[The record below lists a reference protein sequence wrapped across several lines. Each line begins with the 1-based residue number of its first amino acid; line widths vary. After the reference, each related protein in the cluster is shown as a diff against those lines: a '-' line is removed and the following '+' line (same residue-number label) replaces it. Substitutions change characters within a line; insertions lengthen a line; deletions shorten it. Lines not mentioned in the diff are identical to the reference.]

1 MDFALLPI
9 SKDSLEWQCSIL
21 QLGGLTVLLNC
32 GWSESFDPKLLS
44 PLIPHLHE
52 LDLIVLTHADFKHLG
67 ALPYLLTKYP
77 VSCPVVCT
85 EPVCR
90 LGELACVAALEDRE
104 KYREP
109 SDAYEVDDVLR
120 IFMSRLSTLKY
131 RETFR
136 IQVNGRVLA
145 ACPFP
150 AGPSLGSAYWTLQCG
165 SLSAVYLVD
174 GTMRKGRYLDGLEL
188 ERMLPGCRGTAQR
201 WDVVV
206 TSPLSTARLADGS
219 EDRLKLRALP
229 GRGALQKPPEV
240 YASSKAITIARTVRE
255 QCFLEETVATL
266 RKGGSVLIPAD
277 VAGWIPEALLLFE
290 AAWNQDRQLATY
302 PLVWLSSMGDM
313 VLDQVKTRLE
323 YMGHEVLEAFE
334 SRPGH
339 HPFVLKNVRIFQSLE
354 ELVAAHPLNR
364 PKVIFATSQH
374 LEAGD
379 ARELFF
385 RISGESKAL
394 LWLLGVAPQGTLA
407 RTLLEDFVLGNCMRK
422 EYRLQY
428 HSKTPFPDE
437 ELRAFYEKMQEQAM
451 EPPAPPDVA
460 VAMKAEDILSVQGG
474 VGQGGRAKAEEAEA
488 KVEHKVEVKAEG
500 KVEGKAEAKADAKAE
515 VKAETKPEPKALAKE
530 AAKPSSALWS
540 PLGWP
545 SSRTVA
551 FAEPRA
557 ESDSYGQLLS
567 ASELRLWRAQDQEG
581 TKYTASGPETASALP
596 SVKEEAVKL
605 EAELAE
611 GESSEWR
618 ESLRAHFR
626 EPMRCD
632 VRDRLLKVNCK
643 VRYLPDSSLEA
654 RDLTNLLQLVSP
666 RHVVVLP
673 ARAGS
678 SGDTADTSTGA
689 HLQAHFQKSDV
700 QELSRLP
707 PEIHILRPK
716 DQPLQL
722 SLRSSKRLSES
733 PRALSAALTAPFPWV
748 CEDSE
753 SWAWSQVVFL
763 GGLER
768 YEVKGSDVLG
778 IGSFSVVRR
787 GRDVHAGQV
796 VAVKSLKA
804 ASSAKFRREVFLF
817 EALYSDGEVDQA
829 SPKSRRALSRSATV
843 VEGSREYDSS
853 CAPGASLSPQ
863 NLFVQL
869 LAHSDLAVE
878 AGVSWSV
885 LELGDFTLHDLILA
899 CGDAARA
906 KKPHCLQNEAQIGRV
921 LLRGTWKYFYFLG
934 TVIPKKQQKTLILIF
949 RYYNS

>member
-67 ALPYLLTKYP
+67 ALPYLLTKYL

-104 KYREP
+104 KYREAG
-109 SDAYEVDDVLR
+109 DAYEVDDVLR

-145 ACPFP
+145 ACPYP
-150 AGPSLGSAYWTLQCG
+150 AGPSLGSAYWTLHSG

-174 GTMRKGRYLDGLEL
+174 CTMRKGRYLDGLEI

-206 TSPLSTARLADGS
+206 TSPLSTARITDGS
-219 EDRLKLRALP
+219 AQDPPKLRSLP
-229 GRGALQKPPEV
+229 GHGALQKPPDV
-240 YASSKAITIARTVRE
+240 YATSKAITIARTVRE

-266 RKGGSVLIPAD
+266 RRGGSVLIPAD
-277 VAGWIPEALLLFE
+277 VSGWIPEALLLFE

-339 HPFVLKNVRIFQSLE
+339 HPFVLKNIRIFQSLE
-354 ELVAAHPLNR
+354 ELVAAQPLNR

-385 RISGESKAL
+385 RICGESKAL
-394 LWLLGVAPQGTLA
+394 LWLLGVAPHGTLA

-437 ELRAFYEKMQEQAM
+437 ELRAYYEKMQEQTM
-451 EPPAPPDVA
+451 EPPAPPEVA
-460 VAMKAEDILSVQGG
+460 VAMKAEDILSVEGSQAKPEETE
-474 VGQGGRAKAEEAEA
+474 AKAEPKVEVKTEA
-488 KVEHKVEVKAEG
+488 KVEEKADSKPEAKAEG
-500 KVEGKAEAKADAKAE
+500 KQTE
-515 VKAETKPEPKALAKE
+515 VKALAKE
-530 AAKPSSALWS
+530 PPKASGGALWS
-540 PLGWP
+540 PLGWQ

-551 FAEPRA
+551 FAEPRG
-557 ESDSYGQLLS
+557 ESDSYGQLLT
-567 ASELRLWRAQDQEG
+567 ATELRLWRSQDQEG
-581 TKYTASGPETASALP
+581 TKYSGGGPETPSALP
-596 SVKEEAVKL
+596 VKEEAVKL
-605 EAELAE
+605 EAELAGEE
-611 GESSEWR
+611 GESAEWR

-626 EPMRCD
+626 EPMRCE
-632 VRDRLLKVNCK
+632 VRDRLVKVNCR
-643 VRYLPDSSLEA
+643 VRYLPDNSFEA

-666 RHVVVLP
+666 RHVVLLP

-678 SGDTADTSTGA
+678 SGDIADTSTGD
-689 HLQAHFQKSDV
+689 HLVAHFKRSEDP
-700 QELSRLP
+700 ETSRLP
-707 PEIHILRPK
+707 PEIHVLRPK

-722 SLRSSKRLSES
+722 SLRSSKRKLQISNELWPQISYMKTSDGVRVARFRAAAAPAPGDPRTLELAPPDVDVDASPALPRGGALFLSMASEAL
-733 PRALSAALTAPFPWV
+733 RLSALKQSLLTAEWSK
-748 CEDSE
+748 EDVDVSFR
-753 SWAWSQVVFL
+753 SPASTSSPWSQRVL
-763 GGLER
+763 CAG
-768 YEVKGSDVLG
+768 KG
-778 IGSFSVVRR
+778 
-787 GRDVHAGQV
+787 
-796 VAVKSLKA
+796 A
-804 ASSAKFRREVFLF
+804 AMGWK
-817 EALYSDGEVDQA
+817 
-829 SPKSRRALSRSATV
+829 PKSSQGETPVLRL
-843 VEGSREYDSS
+843 EGMPSEE
-853 CAPGASLSPQ
+853 
-863 NLFVQL
+863 LFM
-869 LAHSDLAVE
+869 
-878 AGVSWSV
+878 
-885 LELGDFTLHDLILA
+885 
-899 CGDAARA
+899 ARA
-906 KKPHCLQNEAQIGRV
+906 AIYKRCAV
-921 LLRGTWKYFYFLG
+921 
-934 TVIPKKQQKTLILIF
+934 V
-949 RYYNS
+949 